1 MKKMKWILLLTLCVA
16 LLMTGCASAS
26 SQNAAGE
33 EPADTIA
40 AEPAATEP
48 TDTSEAKPADAE
60 EPAAPETAEEPET
73 DASAAAEA
81 EVSSESTADS
91 TDGRVIYAEQIARY
105 AKALSEQWDMET
117 YYENNMCE
125 MVEAYYDGDPME
137 NVGVAFP
144 DLDADGKPE
153 LVIGAIYNS
162 DNDPAVFEVWTTVN
176 GIPVML
182 AQSHSRARYYL
193 DYDEA
198 GVWFVSYEASNS
210 AYSSGCYYYMLSGGA
225 LSLMQAII
233 YDGSVDPAAPWYMAY
248 DEDWDVSNDDPIDEA
263 TYNAILES
271 HSKKYEV
278 FDYTPYSELG
288 DL

>member
-16 LLMTGCASAS
+16 LLMSGCASAS
-26 SQNAAGE
+26 SQNAAVE
-33 EPADTIA
+33 EPADTTA

-48 TDTSEAKPADAE
+48 ADTSEAKPADAE
-60 EPAAPETAEEPET
+60 EPAATETAEEPEA
-73 DASAAAEA
+73 DASAATADG
-81 EVSSESTADS
+81 SSESTADS

-117 YYENNMCE
+117 YYENDMCE
-125 MVEAYYDGDPME
+125 MVEAYYEGDPME

-176 GIPVML
+176 GTPVML

-198 GVWFVSYEASNS
+198 GVWFFSYEASNS
-210 AYSSGCYYYMLSGGA
+210 AYSSGCYYYTLSGGA

-233 YDGSVDPAAPWYMAY
+233 YDGSVDPAAPWYMAD
-248 DEDWDVSNDDPIDEA
+248 DEDWDISNDDPIDEA
-263 TYNAILES
+263 TYNAIWEA
-271 HSKKYEV
+271 HAKKYEV
-278 FDYTPYSELG
+278 FDYTPYSKLG
-288 DL
+288 DR

>member
-73 DASAAAEA
+73 DDSAAEA